1 MKELTSMQGR
11 LNLTDDFWSFLK
23 NGEALSGN
31 TVTKRNSDTQTGWMI
46 SAPMFGIAVNPDTSA
61 MSLMIGALFAGLTV
75 SSLFGFLAKEWKEV
89 KIVTIAEIVYLAV
102 GLIAHIISFSA
113 YEVGSAVLSFIVTI
127 IFLVLFLLSYLQQ
140 EDIIKTLWK

>member
-1 MKELTSMQGR
+1 MAEEMLKFTKITFIIHFVIGLLFTI
-11 LNLTDDFWSFLK
+11 LFWIP
-23 NGEALSGN
+23 GI
-31 TVTKRNSDTQTGWMI
+31 T
-46 SAPMFGIAVNPDTSA
+46 APMFGIAVNLDTSA

-113 YEVGSAVLSFIVTI
+113 YEVGSAVLSLIITI
-127 IFLVLFLLSYLQQ
+127 IFLVLFLLTFLQQ
-140 EDIIKTLWK
+140 EEIIKTLWK